1 MTNRASN
8 EYVNEGMAHVLNDRN
23 KNSVV
28 QTDMT

>member
-1 MTNRASN
+1 MTNRASH
-8 EYVNEGMAHVLNDRN
+8 EYVNEGMTHVLNDKN